1 MKIIKRLRVLVHIW
15 LPAIATLYFV
25 GSLIW
30 DLPGTESLLGMLAIA
45 TLFFGCILNLGEKT
59 YYSYDGNFDGRVVI
73 RLKEDGTKS
82 YMLELKTPPEDMD
95 EREYLTFSVGTVIAD

>member
-1 MKIIKRLRVLVHIW
+1 MRTIKRLRVMTHIW

-30 DLPGTESLLGMLAIA
+30 DLPGTESLLGILAIV
-45 TLFFGCILNLGEKT
+45 TLFFGCVLFFGEKT

-73 RLKEDGTKS
+73 HLKEDGSKS
-82 YMLELKTPPEDMD
+82 YLLELKTPPEDMD
-95 EREYLTFSVGTVIAD
+95 EKEYLTFSVGKVIAD